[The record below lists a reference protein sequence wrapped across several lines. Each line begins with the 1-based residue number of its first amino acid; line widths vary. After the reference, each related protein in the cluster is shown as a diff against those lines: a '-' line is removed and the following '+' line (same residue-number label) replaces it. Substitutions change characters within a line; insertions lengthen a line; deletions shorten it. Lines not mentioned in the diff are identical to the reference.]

1 MNGFDIAAILT
12 IDSSQFDRGLAK
24 AKGAATSFG
33 SGVGGVLGKV
43 GRAAKIGF
51 AAAGVA
57 SVGFAAT
64 AAKTGA
70 NFDKAM
76 SQVAAT
82 MGKTNEELSKEVGSV
97 DTQFGHFSGT
107 IRDFAK
113 YMGKNTKFSATQAAD
128 ALNYMALAGYDTQK
142 SMNMLP
148 NVLNLA
154 AAGNMGLAE
163 ASDMVTDA
171 QSALGLS
178 TKETTELV
186 DKMAMAAS
194 KSNTSV
200 SQLGEAILTVGG
212 TAKNLKGG
220 TTELAQALGILADNG
235 IKGSEGGTALRN
247 VLLGIQSK
255 KFEKTFGE
263 LGVNAFDA
271 QGKARSLKDVFADM
285 NKVMKGMTVEEKSKL
300 IASAFN
306 RFDLKSVNALLGTN
320 AERWD
325 ELAGSIDNAH
335 GSAAKMAE
343 TQLDNLEGDV
353 TILKSAF
360 EGLQITVSEKLNPVF
375 RQVVQAATHGISAI
389 NDLFEGIDSD
399 KVKGIGDLFSVAI
412 VGAINKLPSVLSGIS
427 GLLRGAII
435 SLVDEGGSG
444 IGSAIASAFSK
455 IGPEMANNFGVI
467 LNQLV
472 TLRNLLIQKVG
483 EMIPEVLSAIGEA
496 IPGAIANIGSMF
508 DTLVSVGAEMMGKI
522 AEGLPQ
528 GIPKLFEQI
537 MPMLTSLSGKIRE
550 GAGTLVDAGLNL
562 LLKLAQGIANGL
574 PTLIQ
579 NIPTIVSNIAGII
592 NDNMPKIL
600 TTGVQ
605 IIIALV
611 KGIISAIPTLIAN
624 IPQILKAIVDV
635 FMAFSWLNL
644 GKIALSGISKGLEGA
659 VGIIKGAMGKVR
671 DGIVD
676 GIKGAVGKVAGIV
689 KRIKSAFNFGGIAGK
704 VRSAFNAVKTAITH
718 PITTAKN
725 TVTKLINKVK
735 GLFPLKIGKVF
746 SGIKLPHFNVS
757 GGSPPYG
764 LMGKGKKPSFSVSW
778 NRKAMDNPWLFTGA
792 TLFGAGEA
800 GDEVMYGKA
809 ALMRDIEKAV
819 GKGMAI
825 EVADL
830 SDDIE
835 DAFDFPQTMV
845 IKTDTVKDGGRLG
858 QMLDQRRE
866 VTINAPVTVD
876 GAENPEQ
883 FATRFV
889 RQLDLEMRMV

>member
-285 NKVMKGMTVEEKSKL
+285 NKVMDGMTVEEKSKL

-325 ELAGSIDNAH
+325 ELAGSIDNAQ

-399 KVKGIGDLFSVAI
+399 KVKSIGDLFSVAI

-467 LNQLV
+467 LDQLV

-496 IPGAIANIGSMF
+496 IPGAIASVGSMF
-508 DTLVSVGAEMMGKI
+508 DSLVSVGAEMMGKI

-537 MPMLTSLSGKIRE
+537 VPMLTSLSGKIRE

-600 TTGVQ
+600 ATGVQ

-644 GKIALSGISKGLEGA
+644 GKVAISGIGKGLEGA

-689 KRIKSAFNFGGIAGK
+689 KRIKSAFNFGGLAGK

-735 GLFPLKIGKVF
+735 GLFPLKIGKIF
-746 SGIKLPHFNVS
+746 SGLKLPHFNVS
-757 GGSPPYG
+757 GGKAPYG
-764 LMGKGKKPSFSVSW
+764 LMGKGVKPSFSVSW

-845 IKTDTVKDGGRLG
+845 IKTDTVKDGGKLG

>member
-1 MNGFDIAAILT
+1 MN
-12 IDSSQFDRGLAK
+12 
-24 AKGAATSFG
+24 
-33 SGVGGVLGKV
+33 
-43 GRAAKIGF
+43 
-51 AAAGVA
+51 
-57 SVGFAAT
+57 
-64 AAKTGA
+64 
-70 NFDKAM
+70 
-76 SQVAAT
+76 
-82 MGKTNEELSKEVGSV
+82 E
-97 DTQFGHFSGT
+97 
-107 IRDFAK
+107 
-113 YMGKNTKFSATQAAD
+113 
-128 ALNYMALAGYDTQK
+128 
-142 SMNMLP
+142 
-148 NVLNLA
+148 
-154 AAGNMGLAE
+154 
-163 ASDMVTDA
+163 
-171 QSALGLS
+171 
-178 TKETTELV
+178 
-186 DKMAMAAS
+186 
-194 KSNTSV
+194 
-200 SQLGEAILTVGG
+200 
-212 TAKNLKGG
+212 
-220 TTELAQALGILADNG
+220 
-235 IKGSEGGTALRN
+235 
-247 VLLGIQSK
+247 
-255 KFEKTFGE
+255 
-263 LGVNAFDA
+263 
-271 QGKARSLKDVFADM
+271 
-285 NKVMKGMTVEEKSKL
+285 VMKGMTVEEKSKL

-325 ELAGSIDNAH
+325 ELAGSIDNAQ
-335 GSAAKMAE
+335 GSAAKMAD

-375 RQVVQAATHGISAI
+375 RQVVQAVTHGISAI

-399 KVKGIGDLFSVAI
+399 KVKSIGDLFSVAI
-412 VGAINKLPSVLSGIS
+412 VGAINKLPDIILSLSGKVW
-427 GLLRGAII
+427 GAVTA
-435 SLVDEGGSG
+435 LMTGGGEGSG
-444 IGSAIASAFSK
+444 IGGAIAKAFSDV
-455 IGPEMANNFGVI
+455 GPQLMNNLGV
-467 LNQLV
+467 LLEAVNRLKLV
-472 TLRNLLIQKVG
+472 LIQKVG

-624 IPQILKAIVDV
+624 IPKILKAIVDV

-659 VGIIKGAMGKVR
+659 AGLIKGAMGKVR

-676 GIKGAVGKVAGIV
+676 GIKGAVGKVTGIV

-735 GLFPLKIGKVF
+735 GLFPLKIGKIF
-746 SGIKLPHFNVS
+746 SGLKLPHFNVS
-757 GGSPPYG
+757 GGKAPYG

-866 VTINAPVTVD
+866 VTINAP
-876 GAENPEQ
+876 A
-883 FATRFV
+883 
-889 RQLDLEMRMV
+889 L

>member
-247 VLLGIQSK
+247 VLLGIQGK

-285 NKVMKGMTVEEKSKL
+285 NKVMDGMTVEEKSKL

-399 KVKGIGDLFSVAI
+399 KVKSIGDLFSVAI

-467 LNQLV
+467 LDQLV

-496 IPGAIANIGSMF
+496 IPGAIASVGSMF
-508 DTLVSVGAEMMGKI
+508 DSLVSVGAEMMGKI

-537 MPMLTSLSGKIRE
+537 VPMLTSLSGKIRE

-635 FMAFSWLNL
+635 FMAFSWINL
-644 GKIALSGISKGLEGA
+644 GKIALSGIGKGLESAAGL
-659 VGIIKGAMGKVR
+659 IKGAMGKVR

-689 KRIKSAFNFGGIAGK
+689 RRIKSAFNFGGIAGK

-778 NRKAMDNPWLFTGA
+778 NRKAMENPWMFTGA

-889 RQLDLEMRMV
+889 RQLDLEMRTV

>member
-285 NKVMKGMTVEEKSKL
+285 NKVMDGMTVEEKSKL

-320 AERWD
+320 AQRWD

-399 KVKGIGDLFSVAI
+399 KVKSIGDLFSVAI

-467 LNQLV
+467 LDQLV

-496 IPGAIANIGSMF
+496 IPGAIASVGSMF
-508 DTLVSVGAEMMGKI
+508 DSLVSVGAEMMGKI

-537 MPMLTSLSGKIRE
+537 MPMLSSLSGKIRE

-644 GKIALSGISKGLEGA
+644 GKVAISGISKGLEGA

-676 GIKGAVGKVAGIV
+676 GIKGAVGKVTGIV

-778 NRKAMDNPWLFTGA
+778 NRKAMDNPWMFTGA

-889 RQLDLEMRMV
+889 RQLDLEMRTV

>member
-235 IKGSEGGTALRN
+235 IRGSEGGTALRN

-285 NKVMKGMTVEEKSKL
+285 NRVMKGMTVEEKSKL

-320 AERWD
+320 AQRWD
-325 ELAGSIDNAH
+325 ELAGSIDNAQ

-399 KVKGIGDLFSVAI
+399 KIKSIGDLFSVAI
-412 VGAINKLPSVLSGIS
+412 VGAINKLPDIILSLSGKVW
-427 GLLRGAII
+427 GAVTA
-435 SLVDEGGSG
+435 LMTGGGEGSG
-444 IGSAIASAFSK
+444 IGGAIAKAFSDV
-455 IGPEMANNFGVI
+455 GPQLMNNLGV
-467 LNQLV
+467 LLEAVNRLKLV
-472 TLRNLLIQKVG
+472 LIQKVG

-496 IPGAIANIGSMF
+496 IPGAIASVGSMF
-508 DTLVSVGAEMMGKI
+508 DSLVSVGTEMMGKI

-528 GIPKLFEQI
+528 GIPKLLEQI
-537 MPMLTSLSGKIRE
+537 MPMLSSFSGKIRE
-550 GAGTLVDAGLNL
+550 GAGSLVDAGLNL

-644 GKIALSGISKGLEGA
+644 GKVAISGIGKGLEGA

-746 SGIKLPHFNVS
+746 SGIKLPHFSVS

-778 NRKAMDNPWLFTGA
+778 NRKAMDNPWMFTGA

-845 IKTDTVKDGGRLG
+845 IRTDTVKDGGRLG

-889 RQLDLEMRMV
+889 RQLC

>member
-154 AAGNMGLAE
+154 AAGNMDLAE

-247 VLLGIQSK
+247 VLLGIQGK

-285 NKVMKGMTVEEKSKL
+285 NKVMDGMTVEEKSKL

-399 KVKGIGDLFSVAI
+399 KVKSIGDLFSVAI

-467 LNQLV
+467 LDQLV

-496 IPGAIANIGSMF
+496 IPGAIASVGSMF
-508 DTLVSVGAEMMGKI
+508 DSLVSVGAEMMGKI

-537 MPMLTSLSGKIRE
+537 VPMLTSLSGKIRE

-624 IPQILKAIVDV
+624 IPQILKAIIDV

-644 GKIALSGISKGLEGA
+644 GKVAISGIGKGLESAAGL
-659 VGIIKGAMGKVR
+659 IKGAMGKVR

-689 KRIKSAFNFGGIAGK
+689 RRIKSAFNFGGIAGK

-819 GKGMAI
+819 GKGMVI

-858 QMLDQRRE
+858 QMLDQRKE
-866 VTINAPVTVD
+866 ITINAPVTVD

>member
-1 MNGFDIAAILT
+1 MDVFNLSARLT
-12 IDSSQFDRGLAK
+12 LDSSQYDKGLDNSEARANRFGGVFGKIGSLAKTGMKVAAGAAVGAGTAIGALAK
-24 AKGAATSFG
+24 ASVSSYADYEQM
-33 SGVGGVLGKV
+33 VGGVKKL
-43 GRAAKIGF
+43 
-51 AAAGVA
+51 
-57 SVGFAAT
+57 
-64 AAKTGA
+64 
-70 NFDKAM
+70 
-76 SQVAAT
+76 
-82 MGKTNEELSKEVGSV
+82 
-97 DTQFGHFSGT
+97 
-107 IRDFAK
+107 
-113 YMGKNTKFSATQAAD
+113 Y
-128 ALNYMALAGYDTQK
+128 
-142 SMNMLP
+142 
-148 NVLNLA
+148 
-154 AAGNMGLAE
+154 GNMGMSLKEYAADQGKSVDAVKKE
-163 ASDMVTDA
+163 WQSMEKAQNLVLKNAQNAYKTSGMSANKYMDTATQFSASLIDSLHGNTVEAAKQTDVAMRAISDNFNTFGGNVENIENAFKGFSKQNYMMLDNLKLGYGGTKSEMERLIADANEYGKATGQASDLSIDSFSDIITAIDLVQQKQHIAGTTAREAATTIAGSTQMAKGAWENLLTGFADA
-171 QSALGLS
+171 DQPLKPLIDNFLESVGTVAKLVIPRFGEAFNAIAQSIPTLMSAVPEQISKVFEAIDFGKSAESLLSGLTSAIPSIVSGASSALGGLMS
-178 TKETTELV
+178 
-186 DKMAMAAS
+186 
-194 KSNTSV
+194 
-200 SQLGEAILTVGG
+200 IG
-212 TAKNLKGG
+212 T
-220 TTELAQALGILADNG
+220 
-235 IKGSEGGTALRN
+235 
-247 VLLGIQSK
+247 
-255 KFEKTFGE
+255 
-263 LGVNAFDA
+263 
-271 QGKARSLKDVFADM
+271 
-285 NKVMKGMTVEEKSKL
+285 
-300 IASAFN
+300 
-306 RFDLKSVNALLGTN
+306 
-320 AERWD
+320 
-325 ELAGSIDNAH
+325 
-335 GSAAKMAE
+335 
-343 TQLDNLEGDV
+343 
-353 TILKSAF
+353 
-360 EGLQITVSEKLNPVF
+360 
-375 RQVVQAATHGISAI
+375 
-389 NDLFEGIDSD
+389 
-399 KVKGIGDLFSVAI
+399 
-412 VGAINKLPSVLSGIS
+412 
-427 GLLRGAII
+427 
-435 SLVDEGGSG
+435 
-444 IGSAIASAFSK
+444 
-455 IGPEMANNFGVI
+455 
-467 LNQLV
+467 
-472 TLRNLLIQKVG
+472 
-483 EMIPEVLSAIGEA
+483 
-496 IPGAIANIGSMF
+496 
-508 DTLVSVGAEMMGKI
+508 EMMGKI

-528 GIPKLFEQI
+528 GVPKLLEQV
-537 MPMLTSLSGKIRE
+537 MPMLSSFSGKFRE
-550 GAGTLVDAGLNL
+550 GAGKLVDAGLNL

-574 PTLIQ
+574 PALIK

-600 TTGVQ
+600 VTGVK

-624 IPQILKAIVDV
+624 IPQILKAIIDV
-635 FMAFSWLNL
+635 FMAFSWINL
-644 GKIALSGISKGLEGA
+644 GKVAISGIGKGLESAAGL
-659 VGIIKGAMGKVR
+659 IKGAMGKVR

-689 KRIKSAFNFGGIAGK
+689 RRIKSAFNFGGIAGK

>member
-285 NKVMKGMTVEEKSKL
+285 NKVMDGMTVEEKSKL

-320 AERWD
+320 AQRWD

-399 KVKGIGDLFSVAI
+399 KVKSIGDLFSVAI

-467 LNQLV
+467 LDQLV

-496 IPGAIANIGSMF
+496 IPGAIASVGSMF
-508 DTLVSVGAEMMGKI
+508 DSLVSVGAEMMGKI

-600 TTGVQ
+600 ATGVQ

-635 FMAFSWLNL
+635 FMAFSWINL
-644 GKIALSGISKGLEGA
+644 GKVAISGIGKGLESAAGL
-659 VGIIKGAMGKVR
+659 IKGAMGKVR

-689 KRIKSAFNFGGIAGK
+689 KRIKSAFNFGGLAGK

-757 GGSPPYG
+757 GGKAPYG
-764 LMGKGKKPSFSVSW
+764 LMGKGVKPSFSVSW
-778 NRKAMDNPWLFTGA
+778 NRKAMENPWMFTGA

-819 GKGMAI
+819 SKGMAI